1 MEPLTEKQQKVFRF
15 IEKRLQDNRPP
26 SQREVASRCIGIG
39 LAQNAAYQLIN
50 YLKKKGYLVDIGGHR
65 GLRLSREYL
74 EKKRQTDGIPVVG
87 RVAAG
92 EPILAEENIEG
103 YIDLKDLFGQSKNK
117 FILKVIGDSMAD
129 EGIMDGDYVVV
140 QPRQKIENGQ
150 IGVVLLDDEATV
162 KRIYLVPA
170 KRGPF
175 QPRFYREIA
184 LEPANK
190 AAGYKTKYIRRGDK
204 NVRIIGK
211 VTGCFRML

>member
-1 MEPLTEKQQKVFRF
+1 MEPLTEKQLKVLRF
-15 IEKRLQDNRPP
+15 VEKRLKDNKPP
-26 SQREVASRCIGIG
+26 SQREVAEHFS

-50 YLKKKGYLVDIGGHR
+50 YLRNKGYLVNLGGHR
-65 GLRLSREYL
+65 GVRLSKKYL

-103 YIDLKDLFGQSKNK
+103 YVDLKELFGRSMDR
-117 FILKVIGDSMAD
+117 FVLKVVGDSMVD

-150 IGVVLLDDEATV
+150 IGVVLVDDEAAI
-162 KRIYLVPA
+162 KRVYIQ
-170 KRGPF
+170 RD
-175 QPRFYREIA
+175 RIA

-190 AAGYKTKYIRRGDK
+190 AAGYKTKYIRRGQKD
-204 NVRIIGK
+204 VRIIGK